1 MKQRK
6 ALRASSFLECG
17 PLPVK
22 DLCGIILD
30 YSQYFEG
37 ERGLVLNGHTSK
49 VTALVVL
56 HGGNLVSGSLDKTV
70 RVWENGACLLTLA
83 RHTRSVPALAV
94 LPDGKLASGSWDRT
108 VRVWDTASGACLHK
122 LSHTSDVTSLTVL
135 RYGSLAVGLGDGSVH
150 MWE

>member
-1 MKQRK
+1 
-6 ALRASSFLECG
+6 
-17 PLPVK
+17 
-22 DLCGIILD
+22 
-30 YSQYFEG
+30 
-37 ERGLVLNGHTSK
+37 
-49 VTALVVL
+49 
-56 HGGNLVSGSLDKTV
+56 
-70 RVWENGACLLTLA
+70 
-83 RHTRSVPALAV
+83 V

>member
-22 DLCGIILD
+22 DLCRIISE

-56 HGGNLVSGSLDKTV
+56 HGGKLASGTLDKTV

-83 RHTRSVPALAV
+83 GHTSLVRALAV
-94 LPDGKLASGSWDRT
+94 LPDGKLASGSWDET
-108 VRVWDTASGACLHK
+108 VRVWDAASGA
-122 LSHTSDVTSLTVL
+122 
-135 RYGSLAVGLGDGSVH
+135 R
-150 MWE
+150 